1 MKPLNF
7 MPANTSAFHLWSL
20 YLWQCKYEKA
30 VGLALEI
37 MGGEYAFWSKKK
49 KGPLFAKAL
58 AVVQHDRTLQF
69 VTSNPELAINKRAFA
84 FKKPVRDIEFSF
96 AIEVK
101 TDRAAAL
108 VVTP

>member
-7 MPANTSAFHLWSL
+7 IPANTSAFHLWSL

-30 VGLALEI
+30 VGFALEV
-37 MGGEYAFWSKKK
+37 MGGTFAFWSKKK
-49 KGPLFAKAL
+49 SPLFAKTL
-58 AVVQHDRTLQF
+58 AVVQHDRTLKLVNEESQLL
-69 VTSNPELAINKRAFA
+69 TNKRPFA
-84 FKKPVRDIEFSF
+84 FQKPGRVIEFSF
-96 AIEVK
+96 AIDVK